1 VDLKIEEIHYFS
13 MNIAG
18 YRVIRFE
25 QRSGFL
31 PSALESGRT
40 QGLLMSERRRM
51 LWLKAL
57 YS

>member
-1 VDLKIEEIHYFS
+1 

-18 YRVIRFE
+18 YRVIRCE

-40 QGLLMSERRRM
+40 QVLLMPERRRL

>member
-1 VDLKIEEIHYFS
+1 